1 MSRTIVRKNRK
12 GRVTSI
18 STITRTGNRSVRKTT
33 FSGGKTRTTVRSTV
47 GGTTRVQYS

>member
-1 MSRTIVRKNRK
+1 MARTIVRKNKK

-18 STITRTGNRSVRKTT
+18 STITRIGNRSVRKTR

-47 GGTTRVQYS
+47 GGTTHVQYT